1 MSKGGNVFILID
13 TVNTR
18 MYSSELGKNPH
29 CGWLFSIVFAITQA
43 NMAQNQGTGLPQE
56 FHEQIVTA
64 SCKMLFGIQDVLRPS
79 PTPGRCHY
87 QFNLRDITR
96 VFQVNAASEW
106 SSFSL
111 NSCNSFALSYFG
123 VKTTTTCVVSLI
135 FRNMISSAL
144 E

>member
-1 MSKGGNVFILID
+1 
-13 TVNTR
+13 
-18 MYSSELGKNPH
+18 
-29 CGWLFSIVFAITQA
+29 
-43 NMAQNQGTGLPQE
+43 MAQNQGTGLPQE

-64 SCKMLFGIQDVLRPS
+64 SCKMLSGIQDVLRPS

-96 VFQVNAASEW
+96 VFQVNASNEW

-123 VKTTTTCVVSLI
+123 VKTTTTCAVSLI
-135 FRNMISSAL
+135 FRNMISL
-144 E
+144 VR